1 MSAEKAAPIVRQHID
16 RCPQCDFRF
25 RGRPDDH
32 HKPSPLAR
40 RLQLASFIVPMPI
53 LVAVAVFL
61 ALTQDESGNTFQIAG
76 AANLLMLII
85 VSPSVLLYVLSLVV
99 PKRVEYLCP
108 QCGWRHVSK
117 REPKTTIGDDDHIE
131 AKK

>member
-1 MSAEKAAPIVRQHID
+1 MSEDKAEKFVRQHID

-32 HKPSPLAR
+32 LKPSPLAR
-40 RLQLASFIVPMPI
+40 RLQLAAFIIPMPV
-53 LVAVAVFL
+53 LAAVAVFL
-61 ALTQDESGNTFQIAG
+61 VLTQDESGNTFQMAG

-85 VSPSVLLYVLSLVV
+85 VSPSVLLYALSLVV

-108 QCGWRHVSK
+108 QCGWRHESR
-117 REPKTTIGDDDHIE
+117 REPKTTIGDDDNVE
-131 AKK
+131 QKK

>member
-1 MSAEKAAPIVRQHID
+1 MSAEKAPHIVRQHID

-40 RLQLASFIVPMPI
+40 RLQLASFIVPMPVLI
-53 LVAVAVFL
+53 AVAVFL
-61 ALTQDESGNTFQIAG
+61 ALTQDASGQPLQIVG
-76 AANLLMLII
+76 GANLLMLII
-85 VSPSVLLYVLSLVV
+85 VSPSVLLYALSLVV
-99 PKRVEYLCP
+99 PKRIEYLCP

-117 REPKTTIGDDDHIE
+117 REPKTTIGDDDNVE
-131 AKK
+131 VKK